1 MQSRDRHFRL
11 GGSELD
17 APQYIYFDKMIF
29 MREFSIKKEPYIEP
43 ARNDVL
49 QSPNISPENLV
60 YEEVKENGNTTYTD
74 FTEEF
79 IENVRKFPILFDEN
93 AEMRKYR
100 SKEAWKKISDCL
112 GGRFT
117 VGKMRQY
124 WTTLIRKYKL
134 YLASSPHYAEIE
146 NEALFDNLYFV
157 NTGIQIKGE
166 QSTTQYMLQLEGE
179 IDSSRELEEINEEHL
194 LCEEVD
200 DDIDSVGSSGEVDEQ
215 TEVIQDEPDDE
226 TARAVEAIEE
236 IVEPSPKK
244 LKIEPKND
252 CHLLRINKPVFISNL
267 KSLLPQQSIAE
278 KSPPSASMHSTP
290 IPISTTNED
299 EFDYFGKKVALQ
311 LRELAQKNR
320 SAARKGE
327 IKVLQLLMELEE
339 GLDS

>member
-1 MQSRDRHFRL
+1 MQSRDRHFRM

-17 APQYIYFDKMIF
+17 APQYIYFDKMKF
-29 MREFSIKKEPYIEP
+29 MREFSIKKEPYIES

-49 QSPNISPENLV
+49 FVPNISPENLV
-60 YEEVKENGNTTYTD
+60 YEEVKENGNTISTD

-79 IENVRKFPILFDEN
+79 IENVRKFPILYDEN

-100 SKEAWKKISDCL
+100 SKEAWKKISDNL

-146 NEALFDNLYFV
+146 NEALFDNLYFT

-166 QSTTQYMLQLEGE
+166 QSTAQYMLHLEEE
-179 IDSSRELEEINEEHL
+179 IENSREMLEEISEEHL
-194 LCEEVD
+194 MCEEVD
-200 DDIDSVGSSGEVDEQ
+200 DDIDSVASSGEGDEQ
-215 TEVIQDEPDDE
+215 TEVVHDEPDDE
-226 TARAVEAIEE
+226 AARAVEAIEE

-244 LKIEPKND
+244 LKVD
-252 CHLLRINKPVFISNL
+252 GQLLLINKPVVINNL
-267 KSLLPQQSIAE
+267 KSLLPQQQSIPE
-278 KSPPSASMHSTP
+278 KNPQSALSHSTP
-290 IPISTTNED
+290 ISTHTPED

-311 LRELAQKNR
+311 LRGLAQKNR

-327 IKVLQLLMELEE
+327 IEVLKLLMELEE
-339 GLDS
+339 SLES